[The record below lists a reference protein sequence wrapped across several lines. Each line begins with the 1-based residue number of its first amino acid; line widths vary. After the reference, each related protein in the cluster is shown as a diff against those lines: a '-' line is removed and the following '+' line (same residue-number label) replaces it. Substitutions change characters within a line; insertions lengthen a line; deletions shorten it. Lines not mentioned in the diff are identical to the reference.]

1 MGSPPER
8 FPIQG
13 APYARWIAI
22 GGSAVLLVVLAIVL
36 ANKPRANMG
45 VPQGRVVPPFA
56 VPLAT
61 GGLEG
66 GADIALRAK
75 EGERGRVP
83 ACRERGQGILN
94 ICELYE
100 KGPVVLALF
109 IDGGSCPAVLK
120 QMQSAAVSF
129 PQVSFAAVAVK
140 GAHAD
145 VRKLVRRKHLSIPVG
160 FDRSGLLAG
169 LYMMASCPQLS
180 FIERGGVMQSRA
192 LLEDPSQ
199 TVLMRRVRALVAAS
213 SGKGERSEAASR
225 PRDQRSRVVSSVRG
239 ERQR

>member
-1 MGSPPER
+1 MGSRPER
-8 FPIQG
+8 YPIQG
-13 APYARWIAI
+13 APYARWIAV
-22 GGSAVLLVVLAIVL
+22 GGGAVLLVVLAVVL
-36 ANKPRANMG
+36 ASKPQANMG

-61 GGLEG
+61 GRLEG
-66 GADIALRAK
+66 GADIALHAK

-94 ICELYE
+94 ICQLYE

-109 IDGGSCPAVLK
+109 IDGGSCPSVLK
-120 QMQSAAVSF
+120 QMQAATVTF

-140 GAHAD
+140 GVHSE
-145 VRKLVRRKHLSIPVG
+145 VRKLVHRERLWIPVG

-169 LYMMASCPQLS
+169 LYKMASCPQLS
-180 FIERGGVMQSRA
+180 FIEQGGVMQSKA

-199 TVLMRRVRALVAAS
+199 SVLMRRVRALVAAS
-213 SGKGERSEAASR
+213 GAIGERSGAAS
-225 PRDQRSRVVSSVRG
+225 SARG
-239 ERQR
+239 ERPK